1 MQTIAGGNTPV
12 HRYGSQLVCDI
23 QLSTTFSPFSVG
35 NQIDLSQWEII
46 LPLFDFIE
54 STRSGGGGL
63 A

>member
-23 QLSTTFSPFSVG
+23 QPSTTTSPNSVG
-35 NQIDLSQWEII
+35 YQIDLTQWD